1 MQTIFQ
7 STFPFTLHT
16 VFKVLESF
24 FTVTLFTVTMETLH
38 SQTLKAHITG
48 QVINSDVEQK
58 WKRANTKD
66 TRLKWVP
73 MLMSV
78 YPTVTVVNS
87 HNYEPTPHLRKLLA
101 NKDDYFFL
109 RLHVS
114 DEVKQIW
121 LFLLF
126 ANNQHCLLHRVNSLI
141 RIETQE
147 ACKQNP
153 NGHTLFRTLK

>member
-73 MLMSV
+73 MLMCV

-87 HNYEPTPHLRKLLA
+87 HNYEPQLRTYASFLPTKMITFSSGCMFLMKS
-101 NKDDYFFL
+101 NRYDFF
-109 RLHVS
+109 S
-114 DEVKQIW
+114 
-121 LFLLF
+121 
-126 ANNQHCLLHRVNSLI
+126 SS
-141 RIETQE
+141 
-147 ACKQNP
+147 
-153 NGHTLFRTLK
+153 RTISTVCCTVLTA

>member
-58 WKRANTKD
+58 METSKHKGHAIKVGTNAD
-66 TRLKWVP
+66 VCL
-73 MLMSV
+73 SNC
-78 YPTVTVVNS
+78 NS
-87 HNYEPTPHLRKLLA
+87 GEQPQL
-101 NKDDYFFL
+101 
-109 RLHVS
+109 
-114 DEVKQIW
+114 
-121 LFLLF
+121 
-126 ANNQHCLLHRVNSLI
+126 
-141 RIETQE
+141 
-147 ACKQNP
+147 
-153 NGHTLFRTLK
+153 